1 MARFEWWARLM
12 WVSSS
17 AMVSEVAAELLVGYI
32 GGVAKVRCQVH
43 LSRHFEHFMIC
54 RVLITKIKN
63 SLQRFN
69 KSKWGTSRLRLLDS
83 ESMSIFHEV
92 WKCWVLQ
99 GILSISYCF
108 RKVCLCINTD
118 QVSIYDNGKWKL
130 WFCYILNHFL
140 HQNSKILS
148 TNVLVEIVCFWCDL
162 WKWFVVK
169 IMNDNNVDGW
179 INL

>member
-43 LSRHFEHFMIC
+43 LSKHFEHFMIC

-99 GILSISYCF
+99 GILNISYCF
-108 RKVCLCINTD
+108 QKVCLCINTG
-118 QVSIYDNGKWKL
+118 QVSMIMENENYGFVTSLNI
-130 WFCYILNHFL
+130 FCIKIPKSFL
-140 HQNSKILS
+140 QM
-148 TNVLVEIVCFWCDL
+148 FWL
-162 WKWFVVK
+162 RLFVVDVICK
-169 IMNDNNVDGW
+169 NGSLWRLWMTIMLMGG
-179 INL
+179 